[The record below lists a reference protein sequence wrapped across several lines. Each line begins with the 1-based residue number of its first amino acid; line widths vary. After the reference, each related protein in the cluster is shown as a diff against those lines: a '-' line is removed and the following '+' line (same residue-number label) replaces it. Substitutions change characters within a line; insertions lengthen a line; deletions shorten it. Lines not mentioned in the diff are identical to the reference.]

1 MPFYQ
6 VVVLAIVQGITE
18 FLPVS
23 SSGHLFLFPWV
34 FGWPDPGLTFTIAL
48 HLGTL
53 VAVAIYFLRTW
64 LRVLGLAFG
73 VGSRPAGPH
82 DPDADL
88 YDNPRLLWFLV
99 AATIPGG
106 LAGLAFEKQAESALR
121 SPVLVAGMMI
131 GVGLILWWAERTGR
145 QEKDIGRISLGDS
158 LAVGVSQALAIIPG
172 TSRSGITIA
181 TALFRGVRRA
191 AAARFSFLLA
201 TPILAGAAAKAALNL
216 VRDGLAPEMRVPF
229 LAGIIISGLTGYLVI
244 AFFLRYLQTNTLRI
258 FIWYRIICGI
268 IILVLAIF
276 FRDPVR
282 VL

>member
-1 MPFYQ
+1 
-6 VVVLAIVQGITE
+6 VILAIVQGITE

-23 SSGHLFLFPWV
+23 SSGHLFLFPWL

-48 HLGTL
+48 HVGTL

-73 VGSRPAGPH
+73 AGSRPTDPN

-106 LAGLAFEKQAESALR
+106 LAGLAFERQAESTLR
-121 SPVLVAGMMI
+121 SPVLVAVMMI
-131 GVGLILWWAERTGR
+131 GVGLVLWWAERTGR
-145 QEKDIGRISLGDS
+145 QEKDLGRLSLGDS

-181 TALFRGVRRA
+181 TALFRGVTRA

-216 VRDGLAPEMRVPF
+216 LHEGLAPDMRVPF
-229 LAGIIISGLTGYLVI
+229 LAGIVISGLTGYLVI